1 MQPEGAEAA
10 VIFGLGNA
18 NGLLVGWC
26 SERGHMARV
35 RAVEVKNFRSIK
47 ELTWYPATGINCLIG
62 PGDSGKSSILDA
74 IDFCLGARRSIQF
87 TDADFHLLDV
97 EAPIVI
103 SITLGE
109 LDDEL
114 KNLDAYGMYVRG
126 FDAETE
132 TIEDEPEKDAETV
145 LTVKLTVASDLEP
158 TWTLVSERA
167 EAQGLTRNL
176 NWGDR
181 VRLAPTRIGVM
192 ADYHL
197 AWRRGSVLN
206 RVSEE
211 RADASAALAKAARDA
226 RAAFGEKAQGQLGET
241 LGIVAATAKELGIPI
256 GENIKALLDAHS
268 VSFSGGTISLH
279 DEEGVPLRGLGIG
292 STRLLIAGLQRK
304 AAAQSSIILIDE
316 LEHGLEPH
324 RIIRLLGS
332 LGAKEPRPPLQVFMT
347 THSPVALRELSGKQ
361 LFVTRG
367 SSEKHDI
374 RVVGTA
380 DDIQS
385 TIRLYPDAFL
395 APNIIACEGA
405 SEVGLVRG
413 LDQYRTANGQD
424 AITAQGTALVDC
436 GGGDA
441 DRPFKRA
448 AAFQALGYR
457 AVVVRDD
464 DKKPTAE
471 VEAAFIADGGTVVA
485 WRDGRALE
493 DELFLS
499 LTDDAVGKLLD
510 RAVELHGEDLVNDH
524 IKSASQNAKDLN
536 GIRTEAL
543 IDGITPESRAVLGKA
558 ARTKKAGWFKS
569 VSWMEDVARDIVG
582 PDLVNAEAGFKGL
595 VGRIFAWTRDARE

>member
-1 MQPEGAEAA
+1 
-10 VIFGLGNA
+10 
-18 NGLLVGWC
+18 
-26 SERGHMARV
+26 MARI
-35 RAVEVKNFRSIK
+35 RRVEIANFRGIRLLEWNPS
-47 ELTWYPATGINCLIG
+47 PGINCLIG
-62 PGDSGKSSILDA
+62 PGDSGKSSTLDA
-74 IDFCLGARRSIQF
+74 IDFCLGARRTIQF

-97 EAPIVI
+97 ETPIAIAV
-103 SITLGE
+103 TLGE
-109 LDDEL
+109 LDDDL

-126 FDAETE
+126 FDADTG
-132 TIEDEPEKDAETV
+132 TIEDEPEEDAETV

-158 TWTLVSERA
+158 MWTLVSERA
-167 EAQGLTRNL
+167 EAQGLSRNL

-181 VRLAPTRIGVM
+181 VRLAPTRIGAM

-197 AWRRGSVLN
+197 GWRRGSVLN

-211 RADASAALAKAARDA
+211 RANASAALAKAARDA
-226 RAAFGEKAQGQLGET
+226 RAAFGDQAQGQLGET
-241 LGIVAATAKELGIPI
+241 LGIVATTAKELGIPV
-256 GENIKALLDAHS
+256 GENIKAMLDAHS

-279 DEEGVPLRGLGIG
+279 DEDGVPLRGLGLG

-332 LGAKEPRPPLQVFMT
+332 LGAKEAPPPLQVFMT
-347 THSPVALRELSGKQ
+347 THSPAALRELSGSQ

-367 SSEKHDI
+367 SAEKHDVQVI
-374 RVVGTA
+374 GTA
-380 DDIQS
+380 DGIQS
-385 TIRLYPDAFL
+385 TIRMYPDAFL
-395 APNIIACEGA
+395 APNVIVCEGA

-413 LDQYRTANGQD
+413 LDQYRTENGHD

-448 AAFQALGYR
+448 AAFNALKYR
-457 AVVVRDD
+457 AAVVRDD
-464 DKKPTAE
+464 DKKPTAA

-485 WRDGRALE
+485 WREGRALE

-510 RAVELHGEDLVNDH
+510 RAVELHGEDLINDH

-543 IDGITPESRAVLGKA
+543 IDGITLESRALLGKA

-569 VSWMEDVARDIVG
+569 VTWMEDVARDIVG
-582 PDLVNAEAGFKGL
+582 PDLANADAGFRER
-595 VGRIFAWTRDARE
+595 VGSIFAWAGNAGQ